1 MTDKKPTTNSTD
13 TTSTNLNENSNSNH
27 IISNNNTNLKNPTLS
42 IQSFLDQ
49 KLVKYILILTCSI
62 LLITLLIIICRRR
75 DKMKRDEQMRLLR
88 QNKPQI
94 RINSVE
100 YPSNV
105 DLQQMNQPVPRL
117 GNDGGVHSSGENI
130 NRSQNEEI
138 SY

>member
-62 LLITLLIIICRRR
+62 LLITLLIIICQRR

-117 GNDGGVHSSGENI
+117 GNDGGSGENI

-138 SY
+138 SYS

>member
-1 MTDKKPTTNSTD
+1 MTDKKPTTN
-13 TTSTNLNENSNSNH
+13 TTSKNLNENFSD
-27 IISNNNTNLKNPTLS
+27 ITNNNTNQTPS

-117 GNDGGVHSSGENI
+117 GNDGGSGENI
-130 NRSQNEEI
+130 SRSQAEEV
-138 SY
+138 SYS